1 MSNRKEAKPL
11 PEAVERL
18 HNKSEKIRA
27 LRDLGWTR
35 GDVSRALGISYQHV
49 NNVWFYTLKR
59 KVKEERDWK
68 RAEAERARAEAEQE
82 KGET

>member
-59 KVKEERDWK
+59 KVKEERDRK
-68 RAEAERARAEAEQE
+68 RAQEQAQAQAQAQTQE
-82 KGET
+82 